1 MTNSASAPLRIATR
15 ASRLAMWQAQHVS
28 SLLRQAAP
36 ERDVELIEVSTIGD
50 RDRSEPLSQMGGMGI
65 FTREVQSAVLD
76 GRADMAVHSLKDLPT
91 ESVEGLTLAG
101 VPDRGPRFDVLVLPQ
116 LHAGTVTSLDDVA
129 QGARIGTGSL
139 RRQAQLL
146 HTRPDLVMT
155 EIRGNVETRLRKLD
169 EGEYDAIV
177 LAAAGLKRLELADR
191 ISLMLEPPVMF
202 PAVGQAALGIEC
214 RSDDEVT
221 QEVLNRITDSN
232 TLSEV
237 TAERACLRELRA
249 GCHAPVGVLSEITK
263 VDRLTLTA
271 VVLSGDG
278 QQRVTTT
285 CEGPA
290 SDADEL
296 GRQLAIDLS
305 RKGADAL
312 LATKD

>member
-1 MTNSASAPLRIATR
+1 
-15 ASRLAMWQAQHVS
+15 MWQAQHVS